1 MLFNLLM
8 GAMDT
13 AIDALEFGPVKAA
26 RINTSFC
33 PQAERDFIRLDRE
46 TKEALDRACEEPE
59 EMKAE
64 EKEPEEDISPVHVDD
79 IVQHMEG
86 GIKNIFS
93 PSDNRRMAGV
103 WQLDEEEMEDGQHM

>member
-13 AIDALEFGPVKAA
+13 AIDALEFGPVKAV

-33 PQAERDFIRLDRE
+33 PQAERDYIRLDRE

-86 GIKNIFS
+86 VIKNIFFFFF
-93 PSDNRRMAGV
+93 NRRMAGV

>member
-13 AIDALEFGPVKAA
+13 AIDTLEFGPVKAA
-26 RINTSFC
+26 RINTSLC

-46 TKEALDRACEEPE
+46 TKEALDRACEESE

-64 EKEPEEDISPVHVDD
+64 EKEPEEDISPVNVGD
-79 IVQHMEG
+79 IVQQMEG
-86 GIKNIFS
+86 VIKNIFS
-93 PSDNRRMAGV
+93 PSDNRRMASV